1 MLMLVLLLTL
11 QFFVRPAKGLAANP
25 CLDIATQNLAQG
37 QWTLRRGF
45 DVNWILQDM
54 PSEVQSPVRFPILL
68 NQIFE
73 EPHQGGL
80 REYTLQTSFTLDED
94 AAECSHNFFLEQSPE
109 AWAVYVNG
117 NPIHEEIAWNAEKT
131 DLLHIRSFK
140 NVRVPIPVKHLQ
152 VGTNRLTMR
161 VLGHQPISPFN
172 INNLNGLAR
181 YRYEIQPTIRPD
193 DSQLN
198 LRVTMVVVQ
207 MTVGAACLLIYFG
220 LRMMR
225 HILMFGLFFLTMATF
240 YLLKYG
246 FIDHWFMDARSR
258 ILAEYITIAW
268 IFPILHLMV
277 ETYFYPDEPL
287 SSSAR
292 AEIAIAIAIAFTLL
306 YLVLPFPYAQQLI
319 RIWQINSLL
328 LVGITLRTVLHIVRA
343 GVAEVYIC
351 ILLVVFGFTATI
363 IEIAQTAFNRST
375 ADLGQIAS
383 IILMFILIWILI
395 RRFLHNE
402 GELIFLNKSL
412 VAEREAI
419 LRFVPKQFLS
429 FLGKKTI
436 VDVKLG
442 DQTYRQMNI
451 LFADIRSF
459 TQFSETMTP
468 QENFR
473 FLNAYLERVGPI
485 VRQHGGFIDKYIGDG
500 IMALF
505 PGEADQA
512 LAAAIAIQREV
523 ASLKDISLQFLKGKP
538 LRVGIGLHSG
548 ELMLGMIGEEQR
560 MEGTVISDAVNTA
573 ARLEDLCKEF
583 QLSIVISENLRK
595 SLRNPPEGMR
605 PLGRIHVKGKKQ
617 TLAIYEVF
625 EADESSVYDR
635 KWQSLPI
642 FQAITQSIE
651 AEDKER
657 VLELLDEYLAEN
669 PNDATA
675 RLLSERHRY
684 QRAS

>member
-1 MLMLVLLLTL
+1 MLVLLLAL
-11 QFFVRPAKGLAANP
+11 QFFALPATSLAASP
-25 CLDIATQNLAQG
+25 CLEVAPQNLTQG
-37 QWTLRRGF
+37 PWALQRGF
-45 DVNWILQDM
+45 DVNWTRQDI
-54 PSEVQSPVRFPILL
+54 PSAVSSPVRFPMLL

-73 EPHQGGL
+73 EPQDGEL
-80 REYTLQTSFTLDED
+80 REYTLQTSFVLDGD
-94 AAECSHNFFLEQSPE
+94 AAECSHNLFLEQSPE

-117 NPIHEEIAWNAEKT
+117 NLIHEEIAWNAGKT
-131 DLLHIRSFK
+131 DLLYIRSFK
-140 NVRVPIPVKHLQ
+140 NARVPIPVKHLL
-152 VGTNRLTMR
+152 VGVNRLTLR

-181 YRYEIQPTIRPD
+181 YRYEIQPTNRPEE
-193 DSQLN
+193 SQLN
-198 LRVTMVVVQ
+198 LRVTMVVLQ
-207 MTVGAACLLIYFG
+207 MAVGAVCLLIYFG

-246 FIDHWFMDARSR
+246 FIDHWFMDARAR
-258 ILAEYITIAW
+258 IVAEYITIAW
-268 IFPILHLMV
+268 IFPIIHLMV
-277 ETYFYPDEPL
+277 ETYFHPEEPL
-287 SSSAR
+287 RLSAR
-292 AEIAIAIAIAFTLL
+292 IQMAIAIAFTLL
-306 YLVLPFPYAQQLI
+306 YLALPFPYAQQVV
-319 RIWQINSLL
+319 RVWQISSLL
-328 LVGITLRTVLHIVRA
+328 LVGMTLRTALHIVRT
-343 GVAEVYIC
+343 GVADAYIC

-363 IEIAQTAFNRST
+363 IEVSQTAFNRST
-375 ADLGQIAS
+375 ADVGQIAS
-383 IILMFILIWILI
+383 IILMLALIGILV
-395 RRFLHNE
+395 RQFLRSE
-402 GELIFLNKSL
+402 GELIHLNKSL

-459 TQFSETMTP
+459 TQFSESMTP

-595 SLRNPPEGMR
+595 SLQNPPAGMR

-625 EADESSVYDR
+625 EADEPAVYET
-635 KWQSLPI
+635 KWESLPI
-642 FQAITQSIE
+642 FQAITLSIE
-651 AEDKER
+651 AEDKQR
-657 VLELLDEYLAEN
+657 VLELLDDYLAEN